1 MRLTPRGAAR
11 RRKAPER
18 GRRKARLGRRAWLHA
33 TTCIDTQ
40 RAPCKRPS
48 PKHKYA
54 VGVRGVPLVLA
65 ARAREAT

>member
-1 MRLTPRGAAR
+1 LRLTPRGAAR
-11 RRKAPER
+11 RRKAR
-18 GRRKARLGRRAWLHA
+18 FGKRAWLQA

-54 VGVRGVPLVLA
+54 GGVRGVPLVLA
-65 ARAREAT
+65 ARAHGKQRD